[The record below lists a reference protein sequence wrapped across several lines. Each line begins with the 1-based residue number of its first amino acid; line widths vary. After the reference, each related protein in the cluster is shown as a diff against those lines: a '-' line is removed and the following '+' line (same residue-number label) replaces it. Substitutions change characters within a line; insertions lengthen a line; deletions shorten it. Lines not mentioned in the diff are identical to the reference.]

1 MFHPTS
7 VVPSLTDALAAWL
20 FTYGIHSTLL
30 LAAAALLAGRLSL
43 PSREALWKTALVGG
57 LLTATLQVGLLRQ
70 PLLAS
75 WTLEEV
81 TATLESVQA
90 PDWSPQAAALHA
102 IASPPRGYSST
113 PAGHLRDAIAASVP
127 ANTLLAPT
135 AGRQA
140 EMAPREER
148 STLLRWGLLGWGL
161 VAALG
166 LGALG
171 ISYRRLLRRLGDRKA
186 VTVGAAAR
194 LLGELRHRRRIRR
207 EVPLSSSH
215 RIGVPIAH
223 GLFRGQI
230 SVPARALELGEEEQE
245 SLLAHELAH
254 VARRDPLAN
263 LAQVLVELLFVHH
276 PAVRWISRQLRLER
290 ECCCDALAVELSGDA
305 LEYARALT
313 DLASDLRPV
322 VGRPTL
328 VLNATG
334 GTLMTRI
341 HRLMSPST
349 DARATARGLPIAL
362 LALGVGVGLITP
374 ACDEAEPEPRAQ
386 VVEADGE
393 RTVRFKGEDG
403 ELVELKLQP
412 GQKAMHFHKQEGGQI
427 VLVDDGGEGPHGAHA
442 ATFIDD
448 KGEVHQLE
456 AGQFHFKGEA
466 EGGALKLELKQGE
479 GGAWV
484 DDQGEEHALDGH
496 EVKFIAAQDGED
508 AP

>member
-1 MFHPTS
+1 MT
-7 VVPSLTDALAAWL
+7 ALAW
-20 FTYGIHSTLL
+20 TLL
-30 LAAAALLAGRLSL
+30 HSLWQAAVIAGALALALRVIDGRRAALRHALAAAALGAVALAS
-43 PSREALWKTALVGG
+43 
-57 LLTATLQVGLLRQ
+57 LLTFWTYASPAAEGPRSALLR
-70 PLLAS
+70 
-75 WTLEEV
+75 V
-81 TATLESVQA
+81 A
-90 PDWSPQAAALHA
+90 PA
-102 IASPPRGYSST
+102 IASARSGALVELAPGLARAAPWLCGAWLT
-113 PAGHLRDAIAASVP
+113 AVVIAA
-127 ANTLLAPT
+127 ARTC
-135 AGRQA
+135 G
-140 EMAPREER
+140 
-148 STLLRWGLLGWGL
+148 GLWL
-161 VAALG
+161 VARLGRTRSPTSCASADAL
-166 LGALG
+166 A
-171 ISYRRLLRRLGDRKA
+171 RRLGLRGA
-186 VTVGAAAR
+186 VELGVSGAVAVPTLVGVIRPALLLPVGFFER
-194 LLGELRHRRRIRR
+194 LT
-207 EVPLSSSH
+207 
-215 RIGVPIAH
+215 
-223 GLFRGQI
+223 
-230 SVPARALELGEEEQE
+230 PARAEAVI
-245 SLLAHELAH
+245 AHELAH

-496 EVKFIAAQDGED
+496 EVKFIAAEDGED